1 MINNMRY
8 EVIVGFD
15 QRSKAI
21 ARQLLTC
28 WNIRASACP
37 IADAPSSRHQAHD
50 ITVPVSLEIRNTV
63 FKLGYRMY
71 LPSRVCLP
79 ASRTRQTVRVFV
91 VYHTACS
98 LRSLDLIDA
107 DARSNSAG
115 MMINLLDRAVTTSRA
130 CLTSSDSHVA
140 IHPVYIL

>member
-1 MINNMRY
+1 M
-8 EVIVGFD
+8 VSLTSLDGASL
-15 QRSKAI
+15 QRQLQPLATRA
-21 ARQLLTC
+21 ARQPTKMGNLFRTPQHPKYYKALYHYANTC
-28 WNIRASACP
+28 
-37 IADAPSSRHQAHD
+37 HQPQ
-50 ITVPVSLEIRNTV
+50 TTV
-63 FKLGYRMY
+63 FNFEYCLY